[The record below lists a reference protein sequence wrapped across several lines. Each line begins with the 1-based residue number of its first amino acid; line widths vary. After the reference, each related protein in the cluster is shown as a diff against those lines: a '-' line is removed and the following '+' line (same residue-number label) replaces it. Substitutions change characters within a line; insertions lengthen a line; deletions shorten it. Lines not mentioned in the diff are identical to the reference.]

1 MTPVRT
7 TVASTEAMPGREPM
21 MVSGMIVSAR
31 LMSAWVTPLRA
42 TVASNEATPGREPK
56 QPRISPCEATIA
68 NDGTAGDMTTF
79 ASRSSNAEAAAAT
92 FGRARNGIPLRE
104 GDESSVGGA
113 RDGAAFRGARDGA
126 ASRDGDESSV
136 GGTRDGAAFSGARD
150 GAASRDGDESSVG
163 GARDGAA
170 FSGARDGAAPRDGDE
185 SSVGGARNG
194 AAFSAAR
201 DGAAPQ
207 YGGCRERDSAS
218 GATAGA
224 ITLYASSSS
233 HMKACRVPNNLHTW
247 CEERSISLDVEP
259 MSAGMEFLFASGCA
273 VKSAFLTTAIKLA
286 LLRLKTETVVRLM
299 EDMHQRGEIVV
310 SDGRLFVP
318 EHAACEWLWQRCN
331 ESVITI
337 GAAGTGKTVNWM
349 KLLSEMSVP
358 ERVGSTGNTWVQVST
373 LKKGLLNAS
382 GADALIANVRT
393 RAATFNTGRSDDL
406 PDPNTQ
412 GTSEKSRVTLQC
424 DQMFADELG
433 QWAPGYVKCGYVVTA
448 TSRAHRRVV
457 GRMAVGRDGW
467 VRAVACHPEPCE
479 VREGEKAWGVAGDG
493 GSV

>member
-104 GDESSVGGA
+104 
-113 RDGAAFRGARDGA
+113 
-126 ASRDGDESSV
+126 
-136 GGTRDGAAFSGARD
+136 
-150 GAASRDGDESSVG
+150 
-163 GARDGAA
+163 
-170 FSGARDGAAPRDGDE
+170 GDE